1 MLFSLMTIRRDT
13 GARKNAALAV
23 FFVASLHGGVTY
35 LALQMD
41 AGFEKDIPRTIDVEL
56 VPLIEVAPSPQV
68 APVTRAAPT
77 KAPTIIPPQRVVTQP
92 VVVARVFSPDPV
104 ATEAVAEAPIER
116 EPSIVEAAEASTDL
130 NPSPPAVVT
139 AQDIIA
145 PRFDADYLNNPSPPY
160 PAAARRLRLQGTV
173 VLRVTV
179 SDSGLPL
186 EIRVVQ
192 SSGASILDQAALKVV
207 RDWTFVPARQGVEKI
222 SAAVDVPIRFVL
234 N

>member
-41 AGFEKDIPRTIDVEL
+41 VGFEKDIPRTIDVEL
-56 VPLIEVAPSPQV
+56 VPLIEAAPSPQV
-68 APVTRAAPT
+68 VPVAKVPPT
-77 KAPTIIPPQRVVTQP
+77 KAPTIIPPARVAAQP

-116 EPSIVEAAEASTDL
+116 EPSVVEAAEASVDVT
-130 NPSPPAVVT
+130 SPPSAVT
-139 AQDIIA
+139 AQEIIA

-186 EIRVVQ
+186 NIRVVQ

-207 RDWTFVPARQGVEKI
+207 RDWTFVPARQGDEKI

>member
-1 MLFSLMTIRRDT
+1 MMFSLMTIRRDT
-13 GARKNAALAV
+13 GAWKNAALAV

-56 VPLIEVAPSPQV
+56 VPLIEAAPSPQV
-68 APVTRAAPT
+68 VPVAKVAPT
-77 KAPTIIPPQRVVTQP
+77 KAPTIIPPERVVAQP

-104 ATEAVAEAPIER
+104 ATEAVADAPIER
-116 EPSIVEAAEASTDL
+116 EPSVVEAAEASVDVT
-130 NPSPPAVVT
+130 SPPSAVT

-179 SDSGLPL
+179 SHSGLPL
-186 EIRVVQ
+186 DIRVVQ
-192 SSGASILDQAALKVV
+192 SSGASILDQAAMNVV
-207 RDWTFVPARQGVEKI
+207 REWTFVPARQGDEKI